1 MRRVF
6 DELQLRID
14 YMIESIKLRYY
25 MDRDDPLTNYRR
37 RWTLLGGGVA
47 VALIIVGL
55 VLTGQHANYTQSPTP
70 DASLQSHA
78 PISSAPSPEEA
89 SSSVSP
95 APTATSIAPASP
107 SSPAPAI
114 PPAAPSSPS
123 VSSSSCSPDYSP
135 CVPNVSYDLDC
146 PDIGFKVQVIGV
158 DHYRLDRD
166 GDGIGCDS
174 Y

>member
-1 MRRVF
+1 
-6 DELQLRID
+6 
-14 YMIESIKLRYY
+14 

-37 RWTLLGGGVA
+37 RWTLLGGGVVIVVLI
-47 VALIIVGL
+47 VAGL
-55 VLTGQHANYTQSPTP
+55 VLTGQRANYTQPPPS

-78 PISSAPSPEEA
+78 PISSAPSPEET
-89 SSSVSP
+89 SP
-95 APTATSIAPASP
+95 SGSPEPTPPSIAPASP